1 MDALSEIQTALFA
14 PTESTSVNEKQDLTP
29 YF

>member
-1 MDALSEIQTALFA
+1 MDTMSEIQIALFT
-14 PTESTSVNEKQDLTP
+14 PIEFTLLNEKQDLTA

>member
-1 MDALSEIQTALFA
+1 MDAMSEIQIALFA
-14 PTESTSVNEKQDLTP
+14 PIESTSVNEKQDLTP

>member
-1 MDALSEIQTALFA
+1 MDAMSEIQIALFT
-14 PTESTSVNEKQDLTP
+14 PTESSVNEKQDLTP